1 MHFCCAADSQLAD
14 VSEIP
19 ASTLPSHHIKHLITT
34 KYLLLIYSIFIG
46 KTEYIFKDQE
56 DISLKWLLNL
66 IMGGCYIACM
76 EGSLHQLCLTVSLLS
91 FSLFRMSSTSSLA
104 LSRSCRSLCHA
115 FSCSF
120 KADCFSSLSRCDTSL
135 RKPKKHVRRLTEAN
149 AESQ

>member
-66 IMGGCYIACM
+66 ITEGVLHCM
-76 EGSLHQLCLTVSLLS
+76 HGRKSTPIVSHRLPLEFLPLSDELHQQPGPLQVMSQSL
-91 FSLFRMSSTSSLA
+91 
-104 LSRSCRSLCHA
+104 
-115 FSCSF
+115 
-120 KADCFSSLSRCDTSL
+120 
-135 RKPKKHVRRLTEAN
+135 PRL
-149 AESQ
+149 QLLL